1 MGPDFLLRC
10 TKGRPGYQTTRVS
23 WLMARSRRA
32 GRPISL
38 AQWCK
43 NPMRAT
49 KRALKRIST
58 HASPTVSDATVFLR
72 AIVVGVYTEMGS
84 GWLLAMPLLK
94 KIEL

>member
-1 MGPDFLLRC
+1 
-10 TKGRPGYQTTRVS
+10 
-23 WLMARSRRA
+23 
-32 GRPISL
+32 
-38 AQWCK
+38 
-43 NPMRAT
+43 MRAT
-49 KRALKRIST
+49 KRALKSIST